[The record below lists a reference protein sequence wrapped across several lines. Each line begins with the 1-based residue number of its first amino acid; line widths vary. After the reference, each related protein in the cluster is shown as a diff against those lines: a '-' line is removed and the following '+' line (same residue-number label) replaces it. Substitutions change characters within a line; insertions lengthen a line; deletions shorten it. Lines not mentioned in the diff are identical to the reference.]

1 MVYAIWA
8 TLLVVICSGIAMS
21 GPPPADPSAVSGEA
35 GKGGSSEEE
44 EVEEH
49 AALGNLLI
57 TPAYAD
63 EGGEGEKEGE
73 GEELFEEMHEIA
85 VNLLYLLIA
94 LHLAGVVFETRRSG
108 REVVGAMIPGGNRRS

>member
-1 MVYAIWA
+1 M
-8 TLLVVICSGIAMS
+8 IA
-21 GPPPADPSAVSGEA
+21 
-35 GKGGSSEEE
+35 
-44 EVEEH
+44 
-49 AALGNLLI
+49 
-57 TPAYAD
+57 PAYAD

-73 GEELFEEMHEIA
+73 ELFEELHEIA